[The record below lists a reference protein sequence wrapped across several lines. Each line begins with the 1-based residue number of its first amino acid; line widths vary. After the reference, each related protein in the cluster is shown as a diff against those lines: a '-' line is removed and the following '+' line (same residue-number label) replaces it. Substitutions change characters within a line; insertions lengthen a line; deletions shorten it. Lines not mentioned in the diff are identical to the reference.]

1 MKSDREVKGIFLT
14 QKKTANLRSLNFI
27 FYLISLFPKTLLPA
41 MIAASFH

>member
-27 FYLISLFPKTLLPA
+27 FYLISLFPKTLIPI
-41 MIAASFH
+41 MIATNYY